1 MWDLEG
7 KEMQCWKGQRA
18 IRMSDL
24 GISSDGERLITVC
37 KEAVILI
44 FGLETKSDNFI
55 VEDQTII
62 SFASSKDM
70 KLLLVSLMN
79 EELHL
84 WNIDGSVNLIAK
96 YKGHKRS
103 RFVVRSCFG
112 GIEQAFIASG
122 SEDSQPHRV
131 SGELVLTLPR
141 HSRVVNCVTWNPT
154 NPHML
159 ASASDDRTIRIW
171 GLNQVHV
178 NHNGTLIMVL
188 TAAMGQLEVRTE
200 KHNSFDHRRIYDM
213 ARTRV
218 RPCWNFAKLLV
229 RKHV

>member
-18 IRMSDL
+18 IGMSDL

-44 FGLETKSDNFI
+44 FGLETKSNNFI

-62 SFASSKDM
+62 
-70 KLLLVSLMN
+70 
-79 EELHL
+79 
-84 WNIDGSVNLIAK
+84 SVNLIAK

-131 SGELVLTLPR
+131 SGELVLTLPG

-188 TAAMGQLEVRTE
+188 TAAMGKLEVKTE

-213 ARTRV
+213 ARTRI
-218 RPCWNFAKLLV
+218 RPC
-229 RKHV
+229 